1 MFMFRLRS
9 IKTQLIIFLV
19 CFGLYLSI
27 KDRDLI
33 FLFSTFV
40 SVISAITTESVIT
53 YLKEKK
59 LLISESSVISG
70 LIIGYVLSSEQP
82 WWIFLAASL
91 LAIASKHLIRV
102 NKNHLFNPAAFG
114 IFISTLLFSATT
126 QWKGIYIWYIILP
139 AGLYFVYKIRKVEII
154 IGYAIAFLVLFG
166 TQAVIQKVNLLNI
179 FGYLSYFY
187 IFVMVVEPKTT
198 PRNPL
203 GKFIFGI
210 GACSLIFILIEIG
223 VKFDVELSA
232 LLVFNSMVP
241 LLNRLQIL
249 ENKE

>member
-1 MFMFRLRS
+1 MIIFRLQS

-19 CFGLYLSI
+19 CFGLYLSL
-27 KDRDLI
+27 KDKDVI
-33 FLFSTFV
+33 FLFSTFIA
-40 SVISAITTESVIT
+40 VISAITADSVIT

-59 LLISESSVISG
+59 FLITESSVISG
-70 LIIGYVLSSEQP
+70 LIIGYVLKSQQP
-82 WWIFLAASL
+82 WWLFLAASL
-91 LAIASKHLIRV
+91 IAIGSKHLIRV

-114 IFISTLLFSATT
+114 IFSSILLFSATT
-126 QWKGIYIWYIILP
+126 QWQGTYLWYIVIP
-139 AGLYFVYKIRKVEII
+139 AGIYFVYKIKKVEII

-187 IFVMVVEPKTT
+187 IFVMVIEPKTT
-198 PRNPL
+198 PKNSL
-203 GKFIFGI
+203 GKFIFGVGVSI
-210 GACSLIFILIEIG
+210 LIFILTEIG
-223 VKFDVELSA
+223 VRFDVELFA
-232 LLVFNSMVP
+232 LLAFNSMVP